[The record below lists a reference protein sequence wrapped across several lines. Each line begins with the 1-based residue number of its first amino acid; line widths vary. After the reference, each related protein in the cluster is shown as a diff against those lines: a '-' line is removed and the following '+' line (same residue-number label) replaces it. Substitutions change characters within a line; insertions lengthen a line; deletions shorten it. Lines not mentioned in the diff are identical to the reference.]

1 MLRVAGIAPLTR
13 EAIELSGYTVVV
25 GWNNPFPRVHIFWR
39 TGDIPH
45 SILEIGINKSNHVLE
60 VARLVTVLSTSIQS
74 SEVIDFDDAGSSV
87 QEGVPII
94 DWTWDSPSPYYVDE
108 VGDFNIYVGESHLTI
123 QIGVE
128 SKVDRVLVADR
139 TRFAIDANDNLIGIQ
154 LRNLSTDEM
163 KTLRSTFRLP

>member
-1 MLRVAGIAPLTR
+1 MLRVAGIATLSQ
-13 EAIELSGYTVVV
+13 EEIDLSGYTVIVR
-25 GWNNPFPRVHIFWR
+25 WNNLYPTGHVFWR

-45 SILEIGINKSNHVLE
+45 SILEIGINESNHVLD
-60 VARLVTVLSTSIQS
+60 VARLVTLLSTSIQS
-74 SEVIDFDDAGSSV
+74 SEVIDFDNAGSAV
-87 QEGVPII
+87 QEGLPII
-94 DWTWDSPSPYYVDE
+94 DWTWDSPSPQYVDE

-139 TRFAIDANDNLIGIQ
+139 ARFAIDANDNLIGIQ

-163 KTLRSTFRLP
+163 KTLRSTFRLQ